1 VQAEGVSAP
10 SLAPILINPD
20 GSFRITGLR
29 PGKVRIVLGGMPA
42 PKGFVLLRVEREG
55 SVQRDGVEIGAGETV
70 SGVRVVIGYG
80 TGVVRGEV
88 IIQGGSLTPDM
99 RVRVTA
105 RRLDTNGPV
114 TAGAVP
120 DARGRFSLEGLLPGD
135 YELTVSMMIVTPF
148 APGAAPPPP
157 ARVVP
162 RTLAKQNITVTNGIE
177 TQVTL
182 VADLGAKDK
191 EGEK

>member
-1 VQAEGVSAP
+1 
-10 SLAPILINPD
+10 
-20 GSFRITGLR
+20 
-29 PGKVRIVLGGMPA
+29 M
-42 PKGFVLLRVEREG
+42 RVEREG
-55 SVQRDGVEIGAGETV
+55 SVQRDGVEVGAGETV

-88 IIQGGSLTPDM
+88 ITQGGTLTPDM

-105 RRLDTNGPV
+105 RRLDSNGPV
-114 TAGAVP
+114 GAATVP
-120 DARGRFSLEGLLPGD
+120 DARGRFSLKGLVPGE
-135 YELTVSMMIVTPF
+135 YELTLSLMIVTPS
-148 APGAAPPPP
+148 APGAPAPP
-157 ARVVP
+157 ARGLP
-162 RTLAKQNITVTNGIE
+162 RTLAKQNITVTNGTE

>member
-1 VQAEGVSAP
+1 MTAP

-29 PGKVRIVLGGMPA
+29 PGKVRIVLGGAPA
-42 PKGFVLLRVEREG
+42 PKGFLMLRVEREG
-55 SVQRDGVEIGAGETV
+55 SVQRDGVEVGAGETV
-70 SGVRVVIGYG
+70 SGVRVFIGYG

-88 IIQGGSLTPDM
+88 IIQGGTLTQDM
-99 RVRVTA
+99 RLRVTA
-105 RRLDTNGPV
+105 RRLDSSGPMSPG
-114 TAGAVP
+114 TVP
-120 DARGRFSLEGLLPGD
+120 DARGRFSLEGLMPGE
-135 YELTVSMMIVTPF
+135 YELTVSLMTITPF
-148 APGAAPPPP
+148 APGAPPPP
-157 ARVVP
+157 ARGLT
-162 RTLAKQNITVTNGIE
+162 RTLAGQNVTVTNGTE

>member
-10 SLAPILINPD
+10 ILAPILINPD
-20 GSFRITGLR
+20 GTFRVTGLR
-29 PGKVRIVLGGMPA
+29 PGKVRISLGGYPP
-42 PKGFVLLRVEREG
+42 PKGFALLRVEREG
-55 SVQRDGVEIGAGETV
+55 AVQRDGVEVGAGETV
-70 SGVRVVIGYG
+70 SGVRVFIGYG

-88 IIQGGSLTPDM
+88 ITQGGTLTPDM
-99 RVRVTA
+99 RLRVTA

-120 DARGRFSLEGLLPGD
+120 DARGRFSLEGLLPGE
-135 YELTVSMMIVTPF
+135 YELTVSLMIITPS
-148 APGAAPPPP
+148 APGSAPPPP

-162 RTLAKQNITVTNGIE
+162 RTLAKQNITVTNGTE
-177 TQVTL
+177 TPVTL